1 LRKDEIQRQVDV
13 VRAQRSELENHIIDE
28 YRSGYIGRREFMRRG
43 AVVGMSLPLVGF
55 LASACGSGDKGG
67 SSAGAGAESNAAAV
81 KKGGTV
87 RSGLQLP
94 GSDLDPIKVNNQ
106 GALGTLG
113 QSGEYLIFSDS
124 KLKPI
129 PRLAESWKPNED
141 GSKWTFKIR
150 QGVKFHDGKPMT
162 AEDVAATFNLH
173 ADPDNGSNAL
183 SAFTGVLSKGG
194 AQATDDTTVVF
205 ELEAPNGNF
214 PFNTSSDNYNMIIL
228 PKGFDPTKWP
238 KNFMGT
244 GPWKLEK
251 YTPNVGVT
259 YTQNPDYWDT
269 KRQPLPDRNEIKY
282 YEKEDA
288 AILAI
293 QGQEIDLLA
302 QFSAVNGKA
311 LLTDPNV
318 NVLELRASQHR
329 QLHMRTD
336 KEPFNDKRVRQAVAL
351 LLNRDNIV
359 KGLLEEK
366 ADYGNDSPFAPVYP
380 STDKS
385 VPQRKQDIEK
395 AKALISESGKSNISV
410 ELRTWTVFEV
420 PQYAALIQNDLKA
433 AGIDVKLN
441 ITDAASYYGDAVYGK
456 SPWLDS
462 TFGIT
467 EYGHRGVPNVFLGA
481 PLKSD
486 GTWNSAHFK
495 NKEYDKLAADYVAA
509 VDLSSQRASAK
520 KIQELLLDEVPIIF
534 SYFYFYLSATKP
546 TLAGVDVSAMGQVD
560 ISQAGE
566 KA

>member
-1 LRKDEIQRQVDV
+1 LPRDEIQRHVDA
-13 VRAQRSELENHIIDE
+13 VRAQRSELENHVIDE
-28 YRSGYIGRREFMRRG
+28 YRAGYIGRREFMRRG
-43 AVVGMSLPLVGF
+43 AVVGMSLPLLSF
-55 LASACGSGDKGG
+55 IASACGSGDGG
-67 SSAGAGAESNAAAV
+67 SDS
-81 KKGGTV
+81 GGTPATQEDV
-87 RSGLQLP
+87 NVKPGGVFRSGLQLP

-113 QSGEYLIFSDS
+113 QSGEFLIYSDRD
-124 KLKPI
+124 LTPV
-129 PRLAESWKPNED
+129 PRLAESWKPNAD
-141 GSKWTFKIR
+141 GSQWTFKIR
-150 QGVKFHDGKPMT
+150 QGVKFQNGDPMT
-162 AEDVAATFNLH
+162 TEDIAATFNLH

-194 AQATDDTTVVF
+194 AQARDESTVVF
-205 ELEAPNGNF
+205 ELDAPNGNF
-214 PFNTSSDNYNMIIL
+214 PFTTSSDNYNLIIL
-228 PKGFDPTKWP
+228 PKGFDPESWSKT
-238 KNFMGT
+238 FMGT
-244 GPWKLEK
+244 GPWKMEK

-259 YTQNPDYWDT
+259 YTKNPDYWDKT
-269 KRQPLPDRNEIKY
+269 RQPLPDRNEIKY
-282 YEKEDA
+282 YEAEDA
-288 AILAI
+288 AILGI
-293 QGQEIDLLA
+293 QGGEIDLLA

-318 NVLELRASQHR
+318 QVIELRAAQHR

-366 ADYGNDSPFAPVYP
+366 ADYGNDSPMAPVYKT
-380 STDKS
+380 TDKS
-385 VPQRKQDIEK
+385 VPQRKQDVEK
-395 AKALISESGKSNISV
+395 AKALLAEAGKENLSV
-410 ELRTWTVFEV
+410 ELRTWRVFEV

-433 AGIDVKLN
+433 AGINVKLN

-467 EYGHRGVPNVFLGA
+467 EYGHRGAPNVYLGA

-495 NKEYDKLAADYVAA
+495 NKEYDALVNEYVAA
-509 VDLSSQRASAK
+509 LDLQAQRAASK
-520 KIQELLLDEVPIIF
+520 KIQEMLLDEVPIIF
-534 SYFYFYLSATKP
+534 SYFYFYLTATKP
-546 TLAGVDVSAMGQVD
+546 TVAGMAVSAMGQVD
-560 ISQAGE
+560 VSQAGQ